1 MKVTIWFEPL
11 DEQSLAEE
19 VERAGF
25 VVFTTEKAR
34 QRELAAAVLERLRRD
49 SRVVREGEAISPNH
63 PVCIVDISRHAYHE
77 VRAAAVAED
86 TAWWAGTP
94 ALDDE

>member
-25 VVFTTEKAR
+25 VAFTTEKAR
-34 QRELAAAVLERLRRD
+34 
-49 SRVVREGEAISPNH
+49 
-63 PVCIVDISRHAYHE
+63 
-77 VRAAAVAED
+77 
-86 TAWWAGTP
+86 
-94 ALDDE
+94 